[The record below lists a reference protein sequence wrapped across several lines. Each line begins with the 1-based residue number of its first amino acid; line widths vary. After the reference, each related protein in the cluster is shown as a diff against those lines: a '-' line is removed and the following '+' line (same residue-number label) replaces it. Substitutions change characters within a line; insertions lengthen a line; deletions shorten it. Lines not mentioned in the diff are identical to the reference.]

1 MKDQNPTDKK
11 TRDRVDKKQTR
22 ATAKEVLYERRVWLR
37 PEAEPAFA
45 AAVAFLGSQIFS
57 MKAALEELGLY
68 TYKRRGAVSKKKFS
82 LSTSELPAVLPG
94 DRDKAKPEGLHETD
108 RCAGDKDEKAIKPTE
123 NATPALS
130 PDRLEIRSNA
140 AGELRGEVE
149 GLVDA
154 SLPSEIPPATLTG
167 TGSETAPH
175 ADSNEVSCGGPT
187 EEGVS
192 STNQGD
198 PQAPDNSVSVI
209 GSSGTRDEEGN
220 ADNGAMSVSMLTG
233 DLVRSCEKSG
243 TELPAAYCE
252 LRRVENAEAN
262 PSQLAKVP
270 NAIASCDASVPKVRI
285 PLPDGAEQLTLFP
298 T

>member
-1 MKDQNPTDKK
+1 
-11 TRDRVDKKQTR
+11 
-22 ATAKEVLYERRVWLR
+22 LR

-45 AAVAFLGSQIFS
+45 AAVAFLGPQIFV
-57 MKAALEELGLY
+57 MKAALEELGLH
-68 TYKRRGAVSKKKFS
+68 TYKRRAVSKKKLS
-82 LSTSELPAVLPG
+82 LSTSELPAVPPS

-123 NATPALS
+123 DTTPALS
-130 PDRLEIRSNA
+130 RDRLETMLSNV
-140 AGELRGEVE
+140 GCELRGDVE
-149 GLVDA
+149 RLVDS
-154 SLPSEIPPATLTG
+154 SLPPEVSRTTLTG
-167 TGSETAPH
+167 TGSETTPQ
-175 ADSNEVSCGGPT
+175 ADQNNVERAALE

-198 PQAPDNSVSVI
+198 TPASYNCVSVI
-209 GSSGTRDEEGN
+209 GSSGTRVEEGN

>member
-45 AAVAFLGSQIFS
+45 AAVAFLGPQIFV
-57 MKAALEELGLY
+57 MKAALEELGLH
-68 TYKRRGAVSKKKFS
+68 TYKRRAVSKKKLS
-82 LSTSELPAVLPG
+82 LSTSELPAVPPS

-123 NATPALS
+123 DTTPALS
-130 PDRLEIRSNA
+130 RDRLETMLSNV
-140 AGELRGEVE
+140 GCKLRGDVE
-149 GLVDA
+149 RLVDS
-154 SLPSEIPPATLTG
+154 SLPPEVSRTTLTG
-167 TGSETAPH
+167 TRSETAPQ
-175 ADSNEVSCGGPT
+175 ADQNNVERAASEKD
-187 EEGVS
+187 GVS

-198 PQAPDNSVSVI
+198 TPAHNSVSVK
-209 GSSGTRDEEGN
+209 GSSGSRVEEGN

-243 TELPAAYCE
+243 TELLAAYCE
-252 LRRVENAEAN
+252 LRRVAKEEAN

-270 NAIASCDASVPKVRI
+270 NAIASSDASVPEVRI
-285 PLPDGAEQLTLFP
+285 SLPEGAEQLNLFP

>member
-22 ATAKEVLYERRVWLR
+22 ATTKEVLYERRVWLR

-45 AAVAFLGSQIFS
+45 AAVAFLGPQIFV
-57 MKAALEELGLY
+57 MKAALEELGLH
-68 TYKRRGAVSKKKFS
+68 TYKRRAVSKKKLS
-82 LSTSELPAVLPG
+82 LSTSELPAVPPS

-123 NATPALS
+123 DTTPALS
-130 PDRLEIRSNA
+130 RDRLETMLSNV
-140 AGELRGEVE
+140 GCELRGDVE
-149 GLVDA
+149 RLVDS
-154 SLPSEIPPATLTG
+154 SLPPEVSRTTLTG
-167 TGSETAPH
+167 TGSETTPQ
-175 ADSNEVSCGGPT
+175 ADQNNVERAALE

-198 PQAPDNSVSVI
+198 TPASYNCVSVI
-209 GSSGTRDEEGN
+209 GSSGTRVEEGN

-233 DLVRSCEKSG
+233 DLVRSCEKSV
-243 TELPAAYCE
+243 TDLPAADWE
-252 LRRVENAEAN
+252 LRRVAKAEAN
-262 PSQLAKVP
+262 PSQQAKDP
-270 NAIASCDASVPKVRI
+270 NAIASSDASVPEVRI
-285 PLPDGAEQLTLFP
+285 SLPDGAEQLTLFP